1 LRKRDKVLRTLPLR
15 KALDYLSNYSE
26 YEMENGRLEEYIKE
40 AKRIEEDSLYSSKSH
55 YNASAF
61 WHKLYFWIGI
71 PNSILAAIASAS
83 AFEGSTTLAGSL
95 AVIVASIA
103 AASTFLN
110 PESRSSI
117 HKNSAGEYHA
127 LRNRARIFVNITSKR
142 NLDEEDLHRHFDELA
157 SQRENLNAISPQI
170 PESAFHKARKGIES
184 GEATHKD

>member
-1 LRKRDKVLRTLPLR
+1 
-15 KALDYLSNYSE
+15 
-26 YEMENGRLEEYIKE
+26 MENDQLEEYIKE

-61 WHKLYFWIGI
+61 WHKVYFWIGI

-110 PESRSSI
+110 PESRSST

-142 NLDEEDLHRHFDELA
+142 NLDVDVLNGHFDELV
-157 SQRENLNAISPQI
+157 SQRENLNSISSQI

-184 GEATHKD
+184 GEASHKD